1 MTPQPTPSGSPS
13 GPRPMSLVY
22 PSNSS
27 ALAARVTEE
36 VTVSGYPSG
45 TPLPGGTPTITYTR
59 SPGAAVYPSASP
71 APAPDFSN
79 TTMVKVKVKYSWTA
93 TFGGRQQSEET
104 ETLIAA
110 GTKK

>member
-1 MTPQPTPSGSPS
+1 QRPRAGSPS
-13 GPRPMSLVY
+13 GTRSMSLVD
-22 PSNSS
+22 PSNTSD
-27 ALAARVTEE
+27 LATRVTQD

-71 APAPDFSN
+71 ATAPDFSS
-79 TTMVKVKVKYSWTA
+79 TTMVKVKVKYTWTA
-93 TFGGRQQSEET
+93 TFGRRQRTEET